1 MTVKDENDAHLKTG
15 RVNQKLR
22 TRDALV
28 ATAAALVGRGASFT
42 VAEVA
47 DLARIGRT
55 TAYRYFPTQEML
67 LAHATLWK
75 LAHIES
81 EDFKKILEHKTS
93 PTERLRAVVSG
104 SDESTTAYDREYR
117 TMLRLSLDPDPAS
130 QARFPKRGAVRRE
143 RLASAVQGAAA
154 TLGPE
159 RFDRLVAALCLFVGI
174 EAAVVLQDICLLTSE
189 EARAVKLWAS
199 GVLLRGAIDEAKR
212 TGRGAAPDSQ

>member
-1 MTVKDENDAHLKTG
+1 MTVKDGNDAHLKTG

-28 ATAAALVGRGASFT
+28 AAAASLVGRGASFT

-75 LAHIES
+75 LAHIEN
-81 EDFKKILEHKTS
+81 EEFKKTLENKHL
-93 PTERLRAVVSG
+93 PAERLRAVVSG
-104 SDESTTAYDREYR
+104 SDESTTSYDREYR

-143 RLASAVQGAAA
+143 RLASAIAGL
-154 TLGPE
+154 TTELGQE
-159 RFDRLVAALCLFVGI
+159 RFDRLVAALCLFLGI
-174 EAAVVLQDICLLTSE
+174 ESAVVLRDICMLSPS

-199 GVLLRGAIDEAKR
+199 SLLLNGALDEARRAVDPVLLDR
-212 TGRGAAPDSQ
+212 P